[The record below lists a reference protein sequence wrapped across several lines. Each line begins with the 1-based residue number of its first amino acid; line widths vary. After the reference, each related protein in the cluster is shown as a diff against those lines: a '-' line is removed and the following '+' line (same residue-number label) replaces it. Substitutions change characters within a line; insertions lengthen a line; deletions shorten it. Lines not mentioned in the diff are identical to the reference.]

1 MTGNE
6 EKKERERERKRKRDR
21 VQRQTQLDTSNS
33 GKKSQT
39 FQMIEKL
46 DFEIR
51 EFVLVLQVFLKR
63 KKLDKEKI
71 QGESTFS

>member
-1 MTGNE
+1 MR
-6 EKKERERERKRKRDR
+6 KKKKERERKRKRDR